1 MMSKTKIIIF
11 LITGLALNNQILAS
25 SNIFSETHTSP
36 AFVSIHF
43 LQEVNATSL
52 RSFMIGFG
60 QRKIAEKLK
69 YDVSSYRLVYK
80 TTFKGQDI
88 LASGLILLP
97 KNLKAKSP
105 LISIQHGTTFSH
117 DGVPSEGAYTG
128 MELFAS
134 AGYIV
139 LMPDYLGYGESEQIF
154 HPYYDR
160 QHSALAVIDM
170 IKAAKS
176 YLTREAIPFNEQLFL
191 AGYSEGGYVTLA
203 AAREIDT
210 NKTHHLSITAVAA
223 GAGGYD
229 LVEMLR
235 GVSTNKYYSYPSYLA
250 FVLMSYNKTYDWK
263 RPLTDFFRPKYADVL
278 DKYMNGEY
286 EGGYINARLT
296 TETASLFNTDFYTN
310 LKQQGEEIA
319 LKEAVHRNS
328 VTGWKTKIPV
338 RLYHGTKDEII
349 PVKNSEVTF
358 KSFKDAGAD
367 SVELI
372 LIPGGTHGSS
382 FMPMLDSFIPWLTQ
396 FR

>member
-1 MMSKTKIIIF
+1 
-11 LITGLALNNQILAS
+11 
-25 SNIFSETHTSP
+25 
-36 AFVSIHF
+36 
-43 LQEVNATSL
+43 
-52 RSFMIGFG
+52 
-60 QRKIAEKLK
+60 
-69 YDVSSYRLVYK
+69 
-80 TTFKGQDI
+80 
-88 LASGLILLP
+88 
-97 KNLKAKSP
+97 
-105 LISIQHGTTFSH
+105 
-117 DGVPSEGAYTG
+117 
-128 MELFAS
+128 
-134 AGYIV
+134 
-139 LMPDYLGYGESEQIF
+139 
-154 HPYYDR
+154 
-160 QHSALAVIDM
+160 
-170 IKAAKS
+170 
-176 YLTREAIPFNEQLFL
+176 
-191 AGYSEGGYVTLA
+191 
-203 AAREIDT
+203 
-210 NKTHHLSITAVAA
+210 
-223 GAGGYD
+223 
-229 LVEMLR
+229 
-235 GVSTNKYYSYPSYLA
+235 
-250 FVLMSYNKTYDWK
+250 MSYNKTYDWK